1 MNRVNS
7 YRNIRVAKYIR
18 LSREDGDDRESES
31 VENQRD
37 IIDNYILEHE
47 ELIEAGEYVD
57 DGYTGTNFNRPGFQ
71 KMLKDIEDEKI
82 DCIIT
87 KDLSRFGRDH
97 IDTGYYLERFL
108 PANNIRYIAIGDN
121 VDTIKPDGLQFLT
134 FKLSF
139 NDYYAQDISNKIK
152 SVKQRKIEKGEYQA
166 GIPPYGYKKDTEI
179 KNHLVPDEYSSEI
192 VKEIFDMYVNKGMST
207 IKIADEL
214 NRREIEPPAMYLK
227 IPTYMKRKSVNQN
240 GKYVWLRA
248 QIGKIL
254 RNEVYM
260 GSVVGRKFQKV
271 SHKIAKVRCTKKEEH
286 IVLENMHEPIID
298 IETWNK
304 AQDKLDGYT
313 KVRDRKYNHPLKGL
327 VYCMECGNKAT
338 IRCREEKRKNGTVWR
353 ATYFICSKR
362 NNYSGLCDCKQISA
376 NLIEEAVNK
385 KIKEEIQKMNFSEKE
400 IKQIYEQA
408 EKEAKS
414 KNNLLQTK
422 LQELKQKLKNIENTI
437 EEIYQDKINKIIQI
451 EDFKIIYEKKQKERK
466 KNLKQM
472 KEIEAQLE
480 ETNKKTPKINFK
492 EIKQIANELLKM
504 EKPNKIILEK
514 LIKRIEFD
522 KEKNI
527 KIELTFRN
535 NTDISMKKEHINK

>member
-1 MNRVNS
+1 MNRGNS
-7 YRNIRVAKYIR
+7 YRSIRVAKYIR

-31 VENQRD
+31 IENQRD
-37 IIDNYILEHE
+37 IIDNYILGHE
-47 ELIEAGEYVD
+47 ELYDAGEYVD

-71 KMLKDIEDEKI
+71 RMLKDIEDEKI

-97 IDTGYYLERFL
+97 IDTGYYLERYL
-108 PANNIRYIAIGDN
+108 PTNNIRYIAIGDN
-121 VDTIKPDGLQFLT
+121 VDTLKSDGLQFLT

-166 GIPPYGYKKDTEI
+166 GISPYGYKKDKDV
-179 KNHLVPDEYSSEI
+179 KNHLVPDEYSSQI

-214 NRREIEPPAMYLK
+214 NRREIEPPAVYLK
-227 IPTYMKRKSVNQN
+227 IPTYMKKQSVNPN

-254 RNEVYM
+254 RNEVYL

-304 AQDKLDGYT
+304 AQEKSNGYT
-313 KVRDRKYNHPLKGL
+313 KSRDRKYDHPLKGL
-327 VYCMECGNKAT
+327 VYCGECGNKAT
-338 IRCREEKRKNGTVWR
+338 LRCREEKRKNGTVWR

-362 NNYSGLCDCKQISA
+362 NNYSGLCDCKQISTK
-376 NLIEEAVNK
+376 LIEDAINQNLRN
-385 KIKEEIQKMNFSEKE
+385 EIQKINLSEKE
-400 IKQIYEQA
+400 IKKIYEEA
-408 EKEAKS
+408 EKSAKS
-414 KNNLLQTK
+414 QKNILQA
-422 LQELKQKLKNIENTI
+422 KLKELQNTLKKIENTI
-437 EEIYQDKINKIIQI
+437 EEIYQDKINKLIQV
-451 EDFKIIYEKKQKERK
+451 EDFKIIYEKKQKERNK
-466 KNLKQM
+466 ILN
-472 KEIEAQLE
+472 EIEKTKAELE
-480 ETNKKTPKINFK
+480 NSHQKTPKINFE
-492 EIKQIANELLKM
+492 EIKQMANEFLNM
-504 EKPNKIILEK
+504 EQPNKMILEK
-514 LIKRIEFD
+514 LIEKIEFD

-527 KIELTFRN
+527 KIKFTFQN
-535 NTDISMKKEHINK
+535 YSCMTNKGN

>member
-1 MNRVNS
+1 MVKINRVNS

-37 IIDNYILEHE
+37 IIDNYILSHE

-71 KMLKDIEDEKI
+71 KMLKDIKEEKI

-121 VDTIKPDGLQFLT
+121 VDTIKPEGLQFLT

-179 KNHLVPDEYSSEI
+179 KNHLIPDEYSSQI

-214 NRREIEPPAMYLK
+214 NRKEIEPPAIYLK
-227 IPTYMKRKSVNQN
+227 IPTYMKKNSSNPS
-240 GKYVWLRA
+240 GKYIWLRA
-248 QIGKIL
+248 QVGKIL
-254 RNEVYM
+254 RNEVYL
-260 GSVVGRKFQKV
+260 GNVVGRKFQKV

-286 IVLENMHEPIID
+286 IVIENMHEPII
-298 IETWNK
+298 ETEIWNK
-304 AQDKLDGYT
+304 AQEKLNGYS
-313 KVRDRKYNHPLKGL
+313 KVRNRKYDHQLKGL
-327 VYCMECGNKAT
+327 VYCGECGNKAT

-376 NLIEEAVNK
+376 NLIEEVVIEK
-385 KIKEEIQKMNFSEKE
+385 VKEEIRKINFSEKE
-400 IKQIYEQA
+400 IKLIYQQA
-408 EKEAKS
+408 EKEAKTKS
-414 KNNLLQTK
+414 NLLQIK
-422 LQELKQKLKNIENTI
+422 QEELKKMLQSIENTI
-437 EEIYQDKINKIIQI
+437 EEIYQDKINKVIKI
-451 EDFKIIYEKKQKERK
+451 EDFKIIYAKKQKERNK
-466 KNLKQM
+466 IL
-472 KEIEAQLE
+472 KEIRVIE
-480 ETNKKTPKINFK
+480 ERIEKTNQKFPNINFK
-492 EIKQIANELLKM
+492 EIKEITKEFLKM
-504 EKPNKIILEK
+504 ERPNKMVLEK
-514 LIKRIEFD
+514 LIERIEFD

-527 KIELTFRN
+527 KLKYTF
-535 NTDISMKKEHINK
+535 KNK

>member
-1 MNRVNS
+1 MIKINRVNS
-7 YRNIRVAKYIR
+7 YRAIRVAKYIR

-47 ELIEAGEYVD
+47 ELIEVGEYVD

-71 KMLKDIEDEKI
+71 KMLKDIEAEKI

-166 GIPPYGYKKDTEI
+166 GIPPYGYKKSAEI

-214 NRREIEPPAMYLK
+214 NRREVVAPAIYLK
-227 IPTYMKRKSVNQN
+227 IPTYMKRKSVNPN

-254 RNEVYM
+254 RNEVYL

-313 KVRDRKYNHPLKGL
+313 KIRDRKYDHPLKGL

-338 IRCREEKRKNGTVWR
+338 IRCREEKRKNGTVWK

-362 NNYSGLCDCKQISA
+362 NNYSALCDNKQISA
-376 NLIEEAVNK
+376 NLIEEAVNE
-385 KIKEEIQKMNFSEKE
+385 KIKEEIQKINFSEKE

-422 LQELKQKLKNIENTI
+422 LQKLKQKLKNIENTI
-437 EEIYQDKINKIIQI
+437 EEIYLDKINKVIQI
-451 EDFKIIYEKKQKERK
+451 EDFKIIYEKKQKERNK
-466 KNLKQM
+466 IL
-472 KEIEAQLE
+472 KEIKEVATQLE
-480 ETNKKTPKINFK
+480 ESDKKTLEFDFK
-492 EIKQIANELLKM
+492 EIKQIAKEFLKI
-504 EKPNKIILEK
+504 EKPNKMILEK
-514 LIKRIEFD
+514 LIEKIEFD

-527 KIELTFRN
+527 RIKFTFQKI
-535 NTDISMKKEHINK
+535 S

>member
-1 MNRVNS
+1 MIKINRVNS

-47 ELIEAGEYVD
+47 ELIEVGEYVD

-71 KMLKDIEDEKI
+71 KMLKDIEAEKI

-166 GIPPYGYKKDTEI
+166 GIPPYGYKKSAEI

-214 NRREIEPPAMYLK
+214 NRREVVAPAIYLK
-227 IPTYMKRKSVNQN
+227 IPTYMKRKSVNPN

-254 RNEVYM
+254 RNEVYL

-313 KVRDRKYNHPLKGL
+313 KIRDRKYDHPLKGL

-338 IRCREEKRKNGTVWR
+338 IRCREEKRKNGTVWK

-362 NNYSGLCDCKQISA
+362 NNYSALCDNKQISA
-376 NLIEEAVNK
+376 NLIEEAVNE
-385 KIKEEIQKMNFSEKE
+385 KIKEEIQKINFSEKE

-422 LQELKQKLKNIENTI
+422 LQKLKQKLKNIENTI
-437 EEIYQDKINKIIQI
+437 EEIYLDKINKVIQI
-451 EDFKIIYEKKQKERK
+451 EDFKIIYEKKQKERNK
-466 KNLKQM
+466 IL
-472 KEIEAQLE
+472 KEIKEVATQLE
-480 ETNKKTPKINFK
+480 ESDKKTLEFDFK
-492 EIKQIANELLKM
+492 EIKQIAKEFLKI
-504 EKPNKIILEK
+504 EKPNKMILEK
-514 LIKRIEFD
+514 LIEKIEFD

-527 KIELTFRN
+527 RIKFTFQKI
-535 NTDISMKKEHINK
+535 S